1 MFNNNQSYYF
11 GLYFI
16 NIIEIYLPEET
27 QNYSLGGYQKHG
39 NQ

>member
-11 GLYFI
+11 GLYF
-16 NIIEIYLPEET
+16 IIEIYLPEET
-27 QNYSLGGYQKHG
+27 QNYSLGGYQKYG